1 MKVDPE
7 ALEMWILQNTC
18 NIIVLKPKNCLSEF
32 SEEIEFSLINNWN
45 ICPIVEHLKIY

>member
-1 MKVDPE
+1 MQYHSFKTEEP
-7 ALEMWILQNTC
+7 TS
-18 NIIVLKPKNCLSEF
+18 LSEF